1 MDEDIKKFI
10 EKGAD
15 GVLPKPVK
23 DEDLQEVLIRYKIIP
38 HVDVDSFQFSVA
50 SH

>member
-1 MDEDIKKFI
+1 M
-10 EKGAD
+10 EKGVD
-15 GVLPKPVK
+15 GVLGKPVQN
-23 DEDLQEVLIRYKIIP
+23 EDFQEVYKIIP